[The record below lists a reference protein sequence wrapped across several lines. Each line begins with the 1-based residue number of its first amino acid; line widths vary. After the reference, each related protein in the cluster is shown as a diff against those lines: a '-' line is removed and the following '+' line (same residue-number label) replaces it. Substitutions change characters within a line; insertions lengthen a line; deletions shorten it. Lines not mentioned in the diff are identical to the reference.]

1 MLVYKKIEAVPIG
14 KLNNDEDYTLN
25 TKYGNIQIVDE
36 LNTNNYTKFDTID
49 DYDIYINLKGD
60 NIIAY
65 NKKTINE
72 SLDREQE
79 DNIEILNE
87 DTIDQDINNIK
98 NNYNIDKATYATS
111 DNAII
116 IKGNKEELEKIFNEY
131 KNKYNASMISDNLLF
146 LEVSNNIQLEE
157 DVELSDDDILN
168 NLDDNTLKNLASKS
182 NVKLSGQESKDE
194 LKGII
199 KSELSK
205 K

>member
-1 MLVYKKIEAVPIG
+1 MLVYKKVEAVPVG

-87 DTIDQDINNIK
+87 DTINQDINDIE

-199 KSELSK
+199 RGALNK

>member
-72 SLDREQE
+72 SLDREQG

-87 DTIDQDINNIK
+87 DTIDQDINDIK

>member
-1 MLVYKKIEAVPIG
+1 MLVYKKVEAVPVG

-36 LNTNNYTKFDTID
+36 LNTNNYTKFDTVD

-98 NNYNIDKATYATS
+98 NNYNIDKVTYANS

-157 DVELSDDDILN
+157 NVELSDDDILN
-168 NLDDNTLKNLASKS
+168 NLDDNTLRNLASKS
-182 NVKLSGQESKDE
+182 SVKLSGQESKDE